1 LKETADYYYAHDL
14 GGLPLLNANYKQ
26 QNFSKHVHEEYC
38 IGVIDQGAQRFFHN
52 GAEHVAPQHGI
63 ILVNPD
69 QVHDGCADN
78 DSGWKYRA
86 IYPMPGLIKNV
97 QDQLSSKNTG
107 TAMFNQSVINDL
119 LLANQLR
126 HLFYLLQYSA
136 NTLAREITFMT
147 VMSNLLQR
155 HAGGSNQPLTLT
167 QCVPSIKLIKEYL
180 DCHFADNVS
189 IKTLASWVNL
199 NPNYITRLFQKQI
212 GIPPHAY
219 QIQRRLFH
227 AKKMLLADNTL
238 LNTALS
244 CGFSD
249 QSHLNRHFKRW
260 LGISPGKFQ
269 PNIKSSRS

>member
-1 LKETADYYYAHDL
+1 MKETADYYYAHDL
-14 GGLPLLNANYKQ
+14 AGLPLLNASYKQ

-78 DSGWKYRA
+78 ESGWKYRA

-97 QDQLSSKNTG
+97 QYQLSSKNTG
-107 TAMFNQSVINDL
+107 TALFNQSVVNDF

-147 VMSNLLQR
+147 FISNLLQR
-155 HAGGSNQPLTLT
+155 
-167 QCVPSIKLIKEYL
+167 
-180 DCHFADNVS
+180 
-189 IKTLASWVNL
+189 
-199 NPNYITRLFQKQI
+199 
-212 GIPPHAY
+212 HAY

-227 AKKMLLADNTL
+227 AKKMLLAGNTL
-238 LNTALS
+238 LDTALT
-244 CGFSD
+244 CGFND

-260 LGISPGKFQ
+260 LGISLDKFQ
-269 PNIKSSRS
+269 PNTKNRS

>member
-1 LKETADYYYAHDL
+1 MKETADYYYAHDL
-14 GGLPLLNANYKQ
+14 GGLPLLNASYEQ
-26 QNFSKHVHEEYC
+26 QNFSKHVHEGYC

-78 DSGWKYRA
+78 ESGWKYRA

-97 QDQLSSKNTG
+97 QYQLSSKNTG
-107 TAMFNQSVINDL
+107 TALFNQSVVNDF

-147 VMSNLLQR
+147 FISNLLQR
-155 HAGGSNQPLTLT
+155 
-167 QCVPSIKLIKEYL
+167 
-180 DCHFADNVS
+180 
-189 IKTLASWVNL
+189 
-199 NPNYITRLFQKQI
+199 
-212 GIPPHAY
+212 HAY

-227 AKKMLLADNTL
+227 AKKMILAGNTL
-238 LNTALS
+238 LDTTLT
-244 CGFSD
+244 CGFND

-269 PNIKSSRS
+269 PNTKNRS